1 MSAVKVQVDRDRCI
15 GAGLCVMSAPA
26 VFDQGED
33 DGLVI
38 LLDDS
43 PSDADAAHTRRLVEH
58 ICPSKAIRIT
68 EG

>member
-1 MSAVKVQVDRDRCI
+1 MKVHVDRDRCI
-15 GAGLCVMSAPA
+15 GAGLCVMSAPNI
-26 VFDQGED
+26 FDQGED

-43 PSDADAAHTRRLVEH
+43 PTEIEAPDTRKIVEH